1 MKVIVITALIM
12 GMANVYLAYA
22 LACTIKQTQKD
33 IDNLKLDI
41 SELERKR
48 RTKSTYSR

>member
-22 LACTIKQTQKD
+22 LACTINQVQKE
-33 IDNLKLDI
+33 INNLKLDI
-41 SELERKR
+41 SEIERKR
-48 RTKSTYSR
+48 KIRSTYSR